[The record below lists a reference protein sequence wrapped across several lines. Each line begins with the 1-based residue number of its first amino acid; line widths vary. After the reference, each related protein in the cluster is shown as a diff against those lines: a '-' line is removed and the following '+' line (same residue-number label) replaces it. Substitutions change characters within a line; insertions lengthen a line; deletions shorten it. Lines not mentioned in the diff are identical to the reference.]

1 MSLSTGDNPI
11 AGQLSATTSATYLGI
26 TTPCIAVLV
35 QNDPGS
41 KSVAPGSKM
50 RMSFQPTD
58 GVVLGEALQRKS
70 A

>member
-1 MSLSTGDNPI
+1 MSLTFEGNFINVLTRDER
-11 AGQLSATTSATYLGI
+11 GYLHM
-26 TTPCIAVLV
+26 VQV

-41 KSVAPGSKM
+41 KTVAPGSKL

-58 GVVLGEALQRKS
+58 GVVLGEALQRKT

>member
-1 MSLSTGDNPI
+1 MSLTFEGNFINVLTRDDR
-11 AGQLSATTSATYLGI
+11 GYLHM
-26 TTPCIAVLV
+26 VQV
-35 QNDPGS
+35 QNDPGG
-41 KSVAPGSKM
+41 KPVAPGSKM